1 MKAPAKNFI
10 RELQSKDIKFDSK
23 EIDGGKDWV
32 MVRFTGKNCPSITT
46 QFFFDAVG
54 IADEPAYEVV
64 RATRYCCYDA
74 GDASGGAAFGCA
86 ESLVA
91 AP

>member
-32 MVRFTGKNCPSITT
+32 MVRFTGKNCPTITT
-46 QFFFDAVG
+46 QFFFDADGELTGNMVN
-54 IADEPAYEVV
+54 I
-64 RATRYCCYDA
+64 RITH
-74 GDASGGAAFGCA
+74 
-86 ESLVA
+86 A
-91 AP
+91 APWSLRGTLQV